1 MHAQAHSS
9 YTVSTFSGEP
19 AWPHLNC
26 SLMLGAETNG
36 SRKKGTANGRNKQ
49 LTASKPQANSSTA
62 GSSLSLLGSCH
73 HTRCGTSSADPGLA
87 LRRLSDLPEQRHR
100 LANSAAIIEQK
111 LRLCQPVDTSPPSAA
126 LNTHAS
132 PLSTLSLSDLLS
144 LDSSDLRINAY
155 APAEQPLSRSA
166 VIASPLSSHRI
177 SAHDYNLAP
186 PRTLTRSS

>member
-1 MHAQAHSS
+1 MSCPQYWSS
-9 YTVSTFSGEP
+9 
-19 AWPHLNC
+19 
-26 SLMLGAETNG
+26 
-36 SRKKGTANGRNKQ
+36 
-49 LTASKPQANSSTA
+49 SSA
-62 GSSLSLLGSCH
+62 IWHRSSLSLLGSCH

-186 PRTLTRSS
+186 PRTLTRSSFCLDPFNAFLLPHTRPQPWTHQTTKRQRNHRGRRIAI